1 LHIENWIQI
10 IVGYLWRELEGG
22 VTTMSSIDEYY
33 NLKKRAKARGPLIQL
48 VGDEHFPFK
57 LEFKGV
63 IY

>member
-1 LHIENWIQI
+1 
-10 IVGYLWRELEGG
+10 
-22 VTTMSSIDEYY
+22 MSSIDEYY